1 MRFAKQLS
9 IAAALLGACAA
20 AIAHEGHGLPGTIH
34 WHATDAWGFAVVA
47 ALAALAIWSSRD
59 K

>member
-1 MRFAKQLS
+1 MRIARQLAS
-9 IAAALLGACAA
+9 TALLLCVGAAAT
-20 AIAHEGHGLPGTIH
+20 AHEAHGLPGTSH
-34 WHATDAWGFAVVA
+34 WHATDTWGFALVA

>member
-1 MRFAKQLS
+1 MRIARQLAS
-9 IAAALLGACAA
+9 TALLLCVCAA
-20 AIAHEGHGLPGTIH
+20 ATAHEGHGLPGTSH
-34 WHATDAWGFAVVA
+34 WHATDTWGFALVA